1 MSVELLSP
9 LVLIGFVIATVV
21 QLFIWLYYFRQLA
34 VFVKKETP
42 DKSDKKDQVPVSI
55 IICARN
61 EENNLKKNLPRILN
75 QNYRSFEV
83 IVVDDK
89 STDQTRNILS
99 NFNISFRNLRVLH
112 LAHKPAGSGK
122 KPALAEGIRAA
133 KHDIL
138 LFTDADCC
146 PATNE
151 WLNEM
156 QRDIR
161 GPIEIGL
168 GYGPYEKRPGILN
181 TFIRY
186 ETFFTLL
193 QYGSFAL
200 AGHPYMGVGRN
211 LIYKKELFDRVDG
224 FDSHAHV
231 MSGDDDLFIN
241 QVATST
247 NTTLILDKKTH
258 VYSAPTETW
267 AAYYKQKTRHIST
280 GKHYKSKHKFLL
292 GLISSSHFFHYT
304 LGLLLYILDFGIIFA
319 TLLIVIR
326 ILVILLVCKPILRKL
341 QDRHLTLWTPV
352 LDAVYVLFYMIF
364 SISLIKGKIK
374 QWT

>member
-1 MSVELLSP
+1 MPAELFP
-9 LVLIGFVIATVV
+9 QLVFIGFVSATAV

-34 VFVKKETP
+34 VFAKKENTP
-42 DKSDKKDQVPVSI
+42 ATDNLQDPVSI

-61 EENNLKKNLPRILN
+61 EAENLKKNLPRILN

-89 STDQTRNILS
+89 SEDQTRNIL
-99 NFNISFRNLRVLH
+99 NNINISFSNLRVLSIVD
-112 LAHKPAGSGK
+112 KPAGSGK
-122 KPALAEGIRAA
+122 KPALAQGIKAA
-133 KHDIL
+133 KHDLL

-146 PATNE
+146 PVSEE
-151 WLNEM
+151 WLSEM
-156 QRDIR
+156 QRYIR

-168 GYGPYEKRPGILN
+168 GYGPYEKRPGFLN

-186 ETFFTLL
+186 ETFVTIL

-211 LIYKKELFDRVDG
+211 LIYKKELFDRANG
-224 FDSHAHV
+224 FSSHDHI

-241 QVATST
+241 QVATAV
-247 NTTLILDKKTH
+247 NTALILNKNTH
-258 VYSAPTETW
+258 VYSAPVDSW
-267 AAYYKQKTRHIST
+267 SAYYRQKTRHVST
-280 GKHYKSKHKFLL
+280 GKHYKNRHKLLL
-292 GLISSSHFFHYT
+292 GLVSSSHFFHYI
-304 LGLLLYILDFGIIFA
+304 LGIILYILNFGIMFA
-319 TLLIVIR
+319 TILIVIR
-326 ILVILLVCKPILRKL
+326 ILVIMLICKPILRKL

-352 LDAVYVLFYMIF
+352 LDAVYVLFYVIF

>member
-1 MSVELLSP
+1 MPAELFPS
-9 LVLIGFVIATVV
+9 LVFIGFVAATAM

-34 VFVKKETP
+34 VFVKKESPPPADQT
-42 DKSDKKDQVPVSI
+42 QVPVSI

-61 EENNLKKNLPRILN
+61 EAANLKKNLPRILN

-89 STDQTRNILS
+89 SEDQTRNILY
-99 NFNISFRNLRVLH
+99 NINISFSNLRVIH
-112 LAHKPAGSGK
+112 IVNKPAGSGK
-122 KPALAEGIRAA
+122 KPALVEGIKAA
-133 KHDIL
+133 KNEVL

-146 PATNE
+146 PDSKE
-151 WLNEM
+151 WLNNM
-156 QRDIR
+156 QQHIR

-168 GYGPYEKRPGILN
+168 GYGPYEQQPGFLN
-181 TFIRY
+181 RFIRY
-186 ETFFTLL
+186 ETFVTIL

-211 LIYKKELFDRVDG
+211 LIYKKELFDRVNG
-224 FDSHAHV
+224 FTAHDHI

-241 QVATST
+241 QVATAD
-247 NTTLILDKKTH
+247 NTVLILDKSTH
-258 VYSAPTETW
+258 VYSAPAGSW
-267 AAYYKQKTRHIST
+267 SAYYKQKSRHVST
-280 GKHYKSKHKFLL
+280 GKHYKNRHKLLL
-292 GLISSSHFFHYT
+292 GLVSSSHFFHYT
-304 LGLLLYILDFGIIFA
+304 LGLLLYILNFGIMFA
-319 TLLIVIR
+319 TILIVIR

-352 LDAVYVLFYMIF
+352 LDAVYVLFYVIF

>member
-1 MSVELLSP
+1 MGIYTNFYQQTRYLMSLALLSQ
-9 LVLIGFVIATVV
+9 LVFIGFVIATAI

-34 VFVKKETP
+34 VFVKKEIP
-42 DKSDKKDQVPVSI
+42 VNPNEKGQPPVSI

-61 EENNLKKNLPRILN
+61 EEDNLKKNLPRILN

-89 STDQTRNILS
+89 STDQTRNILDKI
-99 NFNISFRNLRVLH
+99 NTSFRNLRVLH

-122 KPALAEGIRAA
+122 KPALAEGIKAA
-133 KHDIL
+133 KHEIL

-146 PATNE
+146 PATDE

-168 GYGPYEKRPGILN
+168 GYGPYKKRPGFLN

-211 LIYKKELFDRVDG
+211 LIYKKELFVT
-224 FDSHAHV
+224 
-231 MSGDDDLFIN
+231 I
-241 QVATST
+241 
-247 NTTLILDKKTH
+247 
-258 VYSAPTETW
+258 
-267 AAYYKQKTRHIST
+267 
-280 GKHYKSKHKFLL
+280 
-292 GLISSSHFFHYT
+292 FF
-304 LGLLLYILDFGIIFA
+304 
-319 TLLIVIR
+319 
-326 ILVILLVCKPILRKL
+326 
-341 QDRHLTLWTPV
+341 
-352 LDAVYVLFYMIF
+352 
-364 SISLIKGKIK
+364 
-374 QWT
+374 